1 MISVF
6 LLTFLSL
13 CVCVSILDVTVCPLS
28 AMYMGLLLYAYLIIE
43 FMSHSKHNRVTTM
56 TEVQLS
62 AVVMCR
68 KQAATTTSASV
79 PMAVYRKYFPMLL
92 PTLQLE

>member
-6 LLTFLSL
+6 LLTFLSF
-13 CVCVSILDVTVCPLS
+13 CVSILDVTVCPLS
-28 AMYMGLLLYAYLIIE
+28 AIYMGLLLYAYLIIE
-43 FMSHSKHNRVTTM
+43 FMSHSKHNQVTTL

>member
-1 MISVF
+1 
-6 LLTFLSL
+6 
-13 CVCVSILDVTVCPLS
+13 
-28 AMYMGLLLYAYLIIE
+28 MGLLLYAYLIIE
-43 FMSHSKHNRVTTM
+43 FMSHSKHKL
-56 TEVQLS
+56 TEVQLL

>member
-1 MISVF
+1 MMISVF
-6 LLTFLSL
+6 LLL

-28 AMYMGLLLYAYLIIE
+28 AIYMGLLLYAYLIIE
-43 FMSHSKHNRVTTM
+43 FMSHSEHNQVTTL

-68 KQAATTTSASV
+68 KQAATTTSASA
-79 PMAVYRKYFPMLL
+79 PMDVYRKYFPMLL